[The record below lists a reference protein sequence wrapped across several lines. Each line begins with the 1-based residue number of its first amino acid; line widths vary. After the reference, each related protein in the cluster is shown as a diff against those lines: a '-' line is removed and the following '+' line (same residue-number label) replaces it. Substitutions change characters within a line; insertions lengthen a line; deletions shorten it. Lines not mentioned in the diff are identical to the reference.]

1 MKQDTNTVADAR
13 DLAFAQHV
21 WKELKTLPIILPDNF
36 TTVGEAYAK
45 LQEFIFDR
53 DIDREKQDRICDA
66 FDKFEVD
73 NGATSRLDPYN
84 LSEDYVSTVT
94 SENGNRFW
102 VPLQVLQSI
111 RLDLL
116 CGLAPP

>member
-66 FDKFEVD
+66 FDKFE
-73 NGATSRLDPYN
+73 GAM
-84 LSEDYVSTVT
+84 
-94 SENGNRFW
+94 
-102 VPLQVLQSI
+102 
-111 RLDLL
+111 LDLEHAL
-116 CGLAPP
+116 KSAGVRRGGK